1 MLFKNNV
8 VNKIKSIKRIRNKNI
23 SKRGIK
29 KNQLFNLKGGLNCGV
44 VIDQNECISRA
55 PECLWNVKNRK
66 CIDNPI
72 IQVDQA
78 PVRVPIAPG
87 PAELPLGDRFKPSF
101 TISPQLERLCTQLGI
116 THNMR
121 NAVDA
126 DITNDEL
133 DALLNEIKIESSK
146 KDNLMSIVNH
156 IITSEN
162 IEDAN
167 QIINIKIKVLLDNLA
182 KKLCRCTGK
191 ISDKQTEGTSAKK
204 ISSEAVCRSSI
215 FQKRGIDYI
224 THDCGDAALN
234 PEKYNYKMGP
244 LLRPF
249 LGASSDIILRR
260 YRDKRQ

>member
-1 MLFKNNV
+1 MA
-8 VNKIKSIKRIRNKNI
+8 NKIRSVKQIRNKNI
-23 SKRGIK
+23 SKSGIK
-29 KNQLFNLKGGLNCGV
+29 KNHLFNLKGGLNCSL
-44 VIDQNECISRA
+44 VIDHNECISRA
-55 PECLWNVKNRK
+55 PECLWNLKNRK

-72 IQVDQA
+72 IQVDHA
-78 PVRVPIAPG
+78 PVPAHIVAA
-87 PAELPLGDRFKPSF
+87 PAELQLDDKFKPSF

-146 KDNLMSIVNH
+146 KDNLMSIVNS

-167 QIINIKIKVLLDNLA
+167 EIINIKIKVLLDNLA

-191 ISDKQTEGTSAKK
+191 ISDSQKESTAEKK
-204 ISSEAVCRSSI
+204 KLSSEAVCRSSI

-224 THDCGDAALN
+224 THDCGDATLN

-249 LGASSDIILRR
+249 LGVSSDIILRR
-260 YRDKRQ
+260 YHDKRQ

>member
-1 MLFKNNV
+1 MLLNDNMA
-8 VNKIKSIKRIRNKNI
+8 NKIRSVKQFRNKNI

-29 KNQLFNLKGGLNCGV
+29 KKILNLKGGLNCGL
-44 VIDQNECISRA
+44 VIEQNECIRRA
-55 PECLWNVKNRK
+55 PECLWHVRHGK
-66 CIDNPI
+66 CIDNPHI
-72 IQVDQA
+72 RGDDA
-78 PVRVPIAPG
+78 PVPPPIAAG
-87 PAELPLGDRFKPSF
+87 PAELPLEDRFKPSF

-146 KDNLMSIVNH
+146 KDNLMSIVNS

-162 IEDAN
+162 IQDAN

-191 ISDKQTEGTSAKK
+191 ISDKQTEGASAKK

-224 THDCGDAALN
+224 THDCGDAAIKWDHYYGLFWTH
-234 PEKYNYKMGP
+234 
-244 LLRPF
+244 LL
-249 LGASSDIILRR
+249 ILF
-260 YRDKRQ
+260 

>member
-1 MLFKNNV
+1 MLFKNNI
-8 VNKIKSIKRIRNKNI
+8 VNNLGSIKQIRNKKI

-29 KNQLFNLKGGLNCGV
+29 KNQLFNLKGGLNCNL

-55 PECLWNVKNRK
+55 PECLWNIKGNI
-66 CIDNPI
+66 CIDNRNLPFEYADGL
-72 IQVDQA
+72 V
-78 PVRVPIAPG
+78 
-87 PAELPLGDRFKPSF
+87 ELPLDDKFKPSF
-101 TISPQLERLCTQLGI
+101 TISPQLQRLCTQLGI

-146 KDNLMSIVNH
+146 KDNLMSIVNS

-191 ISDKQTEGTSAKK
+191 VGDKQTEGTSAKK

-234 PEKYNYKMGP
+234 PEKNNYKMGP

-249 LGASSDIILRR
+249 LGPSSDIILRR

>member
-1 MLFKNNV
+1 MLLNNNI
-8 VNKIKSIKRIRNKNI
+8 VNKLGSIKQIRNKKI

-44 VIDQNECISRA
+44 VIEQNECISRR
-55 PECLWNVKNRK
+55 PECLWHVKNRK
-66 CIDNPI
+66 CTDNPNI
-72 IQVDQA
+72 PVDHA
-78 PVRVPIAPG
+78 PIAAG
-87 PAELPLGDRFKPSF
+87 LAELPLEDKFKPSF

-146 KDNLMSIVNH
+146 KDNLMSIVNS

-162 IEDAN
+162 IHDAN
-167 QIINIKIKVLLDNLA
+167 EIINIKIKVLLDNLA

-191 ISDKQTEGTSAKK
+191 ISDRPEGTSAKK

-215 FQKRGIDYI
+215 FQKRGIDYV

-260 YRDKRQ
+260 YQDKRQ